1 MKSSLQLPTFEERL
15 ADEDLVLVRSKAT
28 ILQVNLGKLC
38 NLACAH
44 CHVNAGPHR
53 QELMTRETIDQV
65 IEWYGKTASIDT
77 LDLTGGAPEM
87 NPDFKYL
94 VSKIR
99 TLRPESEIIDRCN
112 LTILLEPG
120 FEDLVEFFVENRVQI
135 VASMPCYTP
144 GNVNKQRGEGV
155 FDDSIQ
161 ALQLLN
167 QAGYGRDPQLLLNL
181 VYNPLGG
188 TLPPSQKTLEADYK
202 EALSS
207 YFGIAFNQLYT
218 ITNMPIARFLSQLK
232 REGKSEEYHQLL
244 VESFNSSAIEGLMCR
259 DTLSVDWE
267 GRVFDCDF
275 NQMLRLPLGD
285 AKPRKLWDIEARD
298 LPGIPIAVRDHCF
311 GCTAGAG
318 SSCGGAL
325 SD

>member
-1 MKSSLQLPTFEERL
+1 MRSSLQLQSFEERL
-15 ADEDLVLVRSKAT
+15 ADEDLVLVRSEAT
-28 ILQVNLGKLC
+28 VLQVNLGKLC

-53 QELMTRETIDQV
+53 RELMSRETIDRV
-65 IEWYGKTASIDT
+65 IEWYSRSLSINT

-87 NPDFKYL
+87 NPDFRYL

-99 TLRPESEIIDRCN
+99 SLRPDSTIIDRCN
-112 LTILLEPG
+112 LTILLEKG
-120 FEDLVEFFVENRVQI
+120 FEDLVGFFVENRIQI

-144 GNVNKQRGEGV
+144 DNVDEQRGEGV
-155 FDDSIQ
+155 FDDSIK

-167 QAGYGRDPQLLLNL
+167 QAGYGTDPQLSLNL

-188 TLPPSQKTLEADYK
+188 TLPPSQKALEADYK
-202 EALSS
+202 EALSVH
-207 YFGIAFNQLYT
+207 FGIEFNQLYT

-232 REGKSEEYHQLL
+232 REGKSQEYHELL
-244 VESFNSSAIEGLMCR
+244 VDSFNSNAIEDLMCR
-259 DTLSVDWE
+259 DTVSVDWE
-267 GRVFDCDF
+267 GQVFDCDF
-275 NQMLRLPLGD
+275 NQMLRVPLGD
-285 AKPRKLWDIEARD
+285 GKPRNLWDIEARE
-298 LPGIPIAVRDHCF
+298 LPGSPIGVRDHCF

-318 SSCGGAL
+318 SSCSGAL